1 MAQIIVDPADL
12 RRFASV
18 LEQEVRNLRE
28 RQRALEAVRRDLAQV
43 WRDARYATF
52 ERTYLPTIQV
62 LERFEK
68 AAERYAGYLRSKAD
82 RADRYLGRR

>member
-12 RRFASV
+12 RRFANL

-28 RQRALEAVRRDLAQV
+28 RQRTLEVVRRDLARA
-43 WRDARYATF
+43 WRDSRYLTF

-68 AAERYAGYLRSKAD
+68 AAERYAGYLRGKAD

>member
-18 LEQEVRNLRE
+18 LEQEMRTLRE
-28 RQRALEAVRRDLAQV
+28 RQRAMEAVRRDLAQV

-68 AAERYAGYLRSKAD
+68 AAEQYAGYLRRKAD